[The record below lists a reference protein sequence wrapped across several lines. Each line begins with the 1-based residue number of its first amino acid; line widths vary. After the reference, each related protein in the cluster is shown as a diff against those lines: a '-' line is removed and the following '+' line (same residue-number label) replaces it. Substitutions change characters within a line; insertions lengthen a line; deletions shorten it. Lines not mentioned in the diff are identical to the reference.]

1 MNFKG
6 NPILGDKSYGKS
18 KRKFKKIDLSIEKK
32 INNFNRQALH
42 AKSLGFI
49 HPSTKKEIFFHA
61 KRPNDFNNLIK
72 NLEKISI

>member
-1 MNFKG
+1 MNFAG

-18 KRKFKKIDLSIEKK
+18 KKKFKKIDAGIEKK

-49 HPSTKKEIFFHA
+49 HPKTGKEIFFEA
-61 KRPNDFNNLIK
+61 QRPKDFDLLIK
-72 NLEKISI
+72 NLKKTSI